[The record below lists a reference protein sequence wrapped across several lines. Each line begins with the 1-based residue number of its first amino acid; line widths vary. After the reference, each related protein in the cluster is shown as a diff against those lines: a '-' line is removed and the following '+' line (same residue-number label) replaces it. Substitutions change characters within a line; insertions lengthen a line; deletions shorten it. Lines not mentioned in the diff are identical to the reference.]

1 MSAAASS
8 EILVRICCTCRKEKK
23 VRAAGKGNPMTGGK
37 DQFRCD
43 DCNMTRNKLYRLSV
57 NDAELAAGIKGF
69 TDEERR
75 KLYEEAEGLWG
86 DRLKKLVTHSVCISQ
101 SRKMTF
107 TLDASA
113 PLQDKEEAKAR
124 ILAKPDGQ
132 AEWDTIMKNTTE
144 ITNEVTGRQMI
155 WIPQYTL
162 SKKQEDSMTM
172 EKKRRI
178 EGEET
183 VRPKAKAKGKAKA
196 KAKTEL
202 GQGEE
207 RQPQPKALATSV
219 KDRLVKSIPKLQAV
233 LTKIATV
240 VAEAGAEDMKK
251 NIPERQLT
259 RATTIQDNLDE
270 QLKALQKFHD
280 EQVGEP
286 PAIKAAFSNANTT
299 QKDAVDM
306 VKRLRVYM
314 DDAGDEE
321 AEEQQEAGD

>member
-1 MSAAASS
+1 MASMAAASS
-8 EILVRICCTCRKEKK
+8 EVERALAPDNELLVRICCTCRKEKE
-23 VRAAGKGNPMTGGK
+23 VRAASKGKAQG
-37 DQFRCD
+37 RCR
-43 DCNMTRNKLYRLSV
+43 DCNITRNKLNRLSC
-57 NDAELAAGIKGF
+57 NDAQLANGIKGF
-69 TDEERR
+69 TQEERQ
-75 KLYEEAEGLWG
+75 KLYEDADGLMG
-86 DRLKKLVTHSVCISQ
+86 DKLKKVVTHAICISQ
-101 SRKMTF
+101 SRKMT
-107 TLDASA
+107 LA
-113 PLQDKEEAKAR
+113 LEEAMAR

-259 RATTIQDNLDE
+259 RATAIQDNLDE

-286 PAIKAAFSNANTT
+286 PAIKAAFSNANTM

-321 AEEQQEAGD
+321 AEEQQEAGF

>member
-162 SKKQEDSMTM
+162 SKKQEDTM
-172 EKKRRI
+172 NIEKKRRI

-183 VRPKAKAKGKAKA
+183 VRPKAKAKAK
-196 KAKTEL
+196 E
-202 GQGEE
+202 
-207 RQPQPKALATSV
+207 KALSCSV
-219 KDRLVKSIPKLQAV
+219 KTRLVKSIPKLQGV
-233 LTKIATV
+233 LTSLATV
-240 VAEAGAEDMKK
+240 VAESSADDMKE
-251 NIPERQLT
+251 NIPEEQLT
-259 RATTIQDNLDE
+259 EASAIQDTLDE
-270 QLKALQKFHD
+270 QLKALQKLHD
-280 EQVGEP
+280 EQVAAS
-286 PAIKAAFSNANTT
+286 PAIMAAFSKANAA
-299 QKDAVDM
+299 QKDAIEI
-306 VKRLRVYM
+306 VKRLRDLY
-314 DDAGDEE
+314 G
-321 AEEQQEAGD
+321 

>member
-1 MSAAASS
+1 
-8 EILVRICCTCRKEKK
+8 
-23 VRAAGKGNPMTGGK
+23 MTGGK

-69 TDEERR
+69 TDEERH
-75 KLYEEAEGLWG
+75 KLYEEAEGLFG
-86 DRLKKLVTHSVCISQ
+86 DKLKKLVTHSVCISQ

-196 KAKTEL
+196 KAKAEKPE
-202 GQGEE
+202 GPGEE
-207 RQPQPKALATSV
+207 QQPQPKALSASV
-219 KDRLVKSIPKLQAV
+219 KERLVKSIPKLQAV
-233 LTKIATV
+233 LTNIATV
-240 VAEAGAEDMKK
+240 VAEASAEDMKDNLPPK
-251 NIPERQLT
+251 CLT
-259 RATTIQDNLDE
+259 KANAIQGALDE

-286 PAIKAAFSNANTT
+286 PVIKTAFSNANTT
-299 QKDAVDM
+299 QKEAAEM
-306 VKRLRVYM
+306 VKRLRMYM
-314 DDAGDEE
+314 DDAVDDEGDDEP
-321 AEEQQEAGD
+321 AM